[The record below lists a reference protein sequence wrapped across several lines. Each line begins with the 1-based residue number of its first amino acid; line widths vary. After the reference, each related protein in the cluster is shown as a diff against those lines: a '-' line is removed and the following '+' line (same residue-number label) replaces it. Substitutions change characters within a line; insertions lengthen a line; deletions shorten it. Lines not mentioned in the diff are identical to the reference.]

1 MNTTVRLIWI
11 LLLADVNLKISS
23 SNTLSPHPLHWWQ
36 NIYFWS
42 KGLWVIIVAALFL
55 LLSEK
60 PIHVKISVNGGLHLQ
75 QRNENTVEKRGKSR
89 ENDVLHNRISYD
101 KVKTQLGEVAL
112 SIIRGDLSQIKE
124 KSDKSVDTTSRER
137 SIKSSINLIYNRVN
151 KCGSSTMLSL
161 IEHLGNLVV
170 SAEAIN
176 SWKHISSE
184 DSSCRVQK

>member
-1 MNTTVRLIWI
+1 M
-11 LLLADVNLKISS
+11 
-23 SNTLSPHPLHWWQ
+23 
-36 NIYFWS
+36 
-42 KGLWVIIVAALFL
+42 
-55 LLSEK
+55 SEK

-75 QRNENTVEKRGKSR
+75 QRNENTVEKREKPS

-176 SWKHISSE
+176 S
-184 DSSCRVQK
+184 

>member
-1 MNTTVRLIWI
+1 M
-11 LLLADVNLKISS
+11 
-23 SNTLSPHPLHWWQ
+23 
-36 NIYFWS
+36 
-42 KGLWVIIVAALFL
+42 
-55 LLSEK
+55 SEK

-75 QRNENTVEKRGKSR
+75 QRNENTVEKREKPS

-161 IEHLGNLVV
+161 IEYLGNLVV

-184 DSSCRVQK
+184 DSLCRVQK